1 MKRMILSAVMLAG
14 LCTALIAGKPVA
26 QGKTYTALGDYRIE
40 QLESPLVLNGKEM
53 DGYVISYQNTDMKV
67 TLAVEKTKKC
77 KNYYVLSDN
86 LSVMYVC
93 NSSYLG
99 VKCLGKELEAEGY
112 KTSFDA
118 LNNDAYFHQKLITQG
133 GNSDLT
139 NSRLIAAYFP
149 FLLKDQKSILAVK

>member
-1 MKRMILSAVMLAG
+1 MKRMILSAVILAG
-14 LCTALIAGKPVA
+14 LCTALLAGKPVA
-26 QGKTYTALGDYRIE
+26 EGKTYTALGNYKIE
-40 QLESPLVLNGKEM
+40 QLENPLVLNGKEM
-53 DGYVISYQNTDMKV
+53 EGYVISYQNTDMKV

-77 KNYYVLSDN
+77 KNYYVLSDH

-93 NSSYLG
+93 NRDYLG

-112 KTSFDA
+112 TTSFDA

-133 GNSDLT
+133 GNTDLT